1 MAQGVQ
7 ANGLQGVQA
16 NGHAAKDGRPADGQ
30 PLELTVLGMNSG
42 TSMVSA
48 LQQVGSKGD

>member
-1 MAQGVQ
+1 MAQSVQ
-7 ANGLQGVQA
+7 ANGYVAEGGQP
-16 NGHAAKDGRPADGQ
+16 AAGQ

-48 LQQVGSKGD
+48 LQAAAGSEKAD

>member
-1 MAQGVQ
+1 MTRGVKT
-7 ANGLQGVQA
+7 
-16 NGHAAKDGRPADGQ
+16 NGHAVEDGRPAAGQ

-48 LQQVGSKGD
+48 LQQVGSKVTN

>member
-1 MAQGVQ
+1 MTKGIRT
-7 ANGLQGVQA
+7 
-16 NGHAAKDGRPADGQ
+16 NGHAVEDGRSADGQ

-48 LQQVGSKGD
+48 LQEVDNDS